1 MKPAAAYTLQRIQ
14 AVLGMSRGAVTRLV
28 RAGYVT
34 PSRGPRNEFQFT
46 FQDVV
51 LLRTASQLQSANVS
65 PRRLLRSLKQLRAR
79 LPEQIPLSGLRI
91 KAIGDQIAV
100 RDGGAHWEP
109 ESGQLLMDFEVSEA
123 DGTVAI
129 LDAKPKTV
137 DDLSSADM
145 WLHRA
150 EALEA
155 SDPGEAIT
163 SYRRAL
169 ELSPNCVRAYVNLGA
184 LLCEGGHCHD
194 ALALYE
200 RALELA
206 PQDAEV
212 HYNGAMALEDL
223 GLHRDAIQS
232 YERCLALAPYLA
244 DAHYNAARLY
254 EQLGDRQGTLRHF
267 NAYRRLQR
275 GDAGDGNHTEV

>member
-1 MKPAAAYTLQRIQ
+1 MKPAAAYSLQRIQ
-14 AVLGMSRGAVTRLV
+14 AVLGMSRGTVTRLV

-51 LLRTASQLQSANVS
+51 LLRTAFQLQSANVS

-79 LPEQIPLSGLRI
+79 LPKEMPLSGLRI
-91 KAIGDQIAV
+91 KAIGDQVAV
-100 RDGGAHWEP
+100 REGGAHWAP
-109 ESGQLLMDFEVSEA
+109 ESGQLLMDFEVAET
-123 DGTVAI
+123 DGTVSI
-129 LDAKPKTV
+129 FDASPGVTSAPETV
-137 DDLSSADM
+137 DA
-145 WLHRA
+145 WFRRA
-150 EALEA
+150 ETLEG
-155 SDPGEAIT
+155 SDPAAAIAA
-163 SYRRAL
+163 YRRAL
-169 ELSPNCVRAYVNLGA
+169 DLSPDCVRAYVNLGA
-184 LLCEGGHCHD
+184 LLCEAGHCQD

-206 PQDAEV
+206 PQDAEI

-232 YERCLALAPYLA
+232 YERCLELAPYLA
-244 DAHYNAARLY
+244 DAHYNAARLF
-254 EQLGDRQGTLRHF
+254 EHLGDRQGTLRHF

-275 GDAGDGNHTEV
+275 SDAGDA